1 MLIGLFGTFSIL
13 LFLGIPVI
21 FAVGLAT
28 YAALSTQDHIPLMV
42 VTQQFFTSLDS
53 FSLIAIPLFML
64 AGEMMSHTGLTA
76 KMIRFAVTVIGHI
89 RGGFAQVTVLTSVM
103 FSGISGSASADASAV
118 GSMLI
123 PALKKEK
130 YDPAFAVSLTAT
142 TAILGSIIPPS
153 IMMIIY
159 GSMTGVSIGKL
170 FIAGIIPGVVLAGGI
185 MVYCY
190 YYARKHNIVSSNV
203 RSGIK
208 EIWSAFKGAFLA
220 LVLPIIVIGGIRT
233 GYFTPT
239 EAGAIAVLYVFVLG
253 QLQRTLK
260 FKDIPKLLVDSA
272 VLSTVA
278 LMIMGAAAAFG
289 WILTNELF
297 PQLAVEL
304 ITSISNHHLVVY
316 LLIII
321 VLLLVGIFLEPAPAI
336 IILAPVLVAIQQ
348 MFGYDPIHF
357 AVIVIITL
365 TIGGVTP
372 PVGGLLFI
380 TMSIGKVTM
389 SQVFWKVWPFVAVIM
404 ILTVIMMV
412 FPSIVT
418 FLPNILD

>member
-159 GSMTGVSIGKL
+159 GS
-170 FIAGIIPGVVLAGGI
+170 
-185 MVYCY
+185 
-190 YYARKHNIVSSNV
+190 
-203 RSGIK
+203 
-208 EIWSAFKGAFLA
+208 
-220 LVLPIIVIGGIRT
+220 
-233 GYFTPT
+233 
-239 EAGAIAVLYVFVLG
+239 
-253 QLQRTLK
+253 
-260 FKDIPKLLVDSA
+260 
-272 VLSTVA
+272 
-278 LMIMGAAAAFG
+278 
-289 WILTNELF
+289 
-297 PQLAVEL
+297 
-304 ITSISNHHLVVY
+304 
-316 LLIII
+316 III
-321 VLLLVGIFLEPAPAI
+321 GTA
-336 IILAPVLVAIQQ
+336 
-348 MFGYDPIHF
+348 
-357 AVIVIITL
+357 
-365 TIGGVTP
+365 
-372 PVGGLLFI
+372 
-380 TMSIGKVTM
+380 
-389 SQVFWKVWPFVAVIM
+389 
-404 ILTVIMMV
+404 
-412 FPSIVT
+412 
-418 FLPNILD
+418 